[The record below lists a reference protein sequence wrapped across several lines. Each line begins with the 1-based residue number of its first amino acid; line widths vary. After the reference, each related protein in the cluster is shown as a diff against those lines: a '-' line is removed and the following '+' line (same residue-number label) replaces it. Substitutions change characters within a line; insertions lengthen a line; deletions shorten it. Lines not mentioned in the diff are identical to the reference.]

1 MGLTQLPNR
10 EKMYHVHI
18 YQVSSLGEVNISA
31 KNEKEAREQGMAL
44 AKEGS
49 VSLRFPDC
57 GQIALAWEQ

>member
-1 MGLTQLPNR
+1 MGITQLHEE

-18 YQVSSLGEVNISA
+18 YQVSSLGEVNVSA
-31 KNEKEAREQGMAL
+31 KNEEKARELGIEM
-44 AKEGS
+44 AKEGK